1 MLFLWINSQIELPPK
16 PACMM
21 LAQQTLFVK
30 SSMKVRT
37 RAGGSHVGHISFS
50 AGWTATMRKEAAL

>member
-1 MLFLWINSQIELPPK
+1 
-16 PACMM
+16 
-21 LAQQTLFVK
+21 LFVK